1 MSVHVFAHVR
11 QADGVG
17 SLLLL
22 ADNMI
27 RVRAE
32 IPRFV
37 SFWMAIGFDVTR
49 TCLCAVAL
57 FVLVLGRPFG
67 RSTGPDQKSLGRD

>member
-37 SFWMAIGFDVTR
+37 SFWMANRVR
-49 TCLCAVAL
+49 CNS
-57 FVLVLGRPFG
+57 
-67 RSTGPDQKSLGRD
+67 STGPDQKSLGRD